1 MKEKEQ
7 VSYYCYL
14 IASFCFFI
22 SAVINLF
29 SNDTQYLSVVQFCLV
44 AVFLCLAF
52 ARRKGKD
59 EN

>member
-7 VSYYCYL
+7 VSFYCYL

-29 SNDTQYLSVVQFCLV
+29 NNDTQYLSVIQFCLV
-44 AVFLCLAF
+44 AVFLYLAF
-52 ARRKGKD
+52 AHKKGKG

>member
-1 MKEKEQ
+1 MKKKKQ
-7 VSYYCYL
+7 VSFYCYL

-29 SNDTQYLSVVQFCLV
+29 SKDTQYLSVMQFFLV
-44 AVFLCLAF
+44 SVFLYLASVS
-52 ARRKGKD
+52 RNGKR